1 MEIYI
6 EWHGSRKLFTRS
18 CSYLFDVD
26 GERFESERI
35 EFFFFWNFFF
45 FGVVLSLARWMERRV
60 SFGQFCATGIFINLY
75 SSRILKIFREFLRDY
90 AYIFSFF
97 FFCGKIEL
105 FYFALSEKCLSKIL
119 AIRNFIAVFLR
130 FHNF

>member
-1 MEIYI
+1 MLTER
-6 EWHGSRKLFTRS
+6 GSKARELN
-18 CSYLFDVD
+18 
-26 GERFESERI
+26 
-35 EFFFFWNFFF
+35 FFFWNFFF

-97 FFCGKIEL
+97 FFVERL
-105 FYFALSEKCLSKIL
+105 NYFTLL
-119 AIRNFIAVFLR
+119 
-130 FHNF
+130 